1 MEKEENLNQENIESE
16 ISNENNETDN
26 KSDDNKEENK
36 VVEEEKELTPEERIK
51 ELEDKLARTFAEME
65 NQRRRF
71 EKEKDDA
78 YEYGGF
84 AFAKE
89 ALNLIDNLARS
100 KLILESDD
108 ALKDTEALKKT
119 LEHFD
124 IINKDLISIF
134 TKNNIKP
141 IDCLN
146 KKLDPNLH
154 QAMMEIEDDKKEPG
168 TIVQEVQKGFM
179 IKDRLLR
186 PSLVGV
192 SKKTE
197 KKELTP
203 EERIKE
209 LEDKLARTF
218 AEMENQRRRF
228 EKEKDDAYEYGG
240 FAFAKEALNL
250 IDNLARSKLILESDD
265 ALKDTE
271 ALKKTLEHF
280 DIINKDLISIFT
292 KNNIKPI
299 DCLNKKLDPNL
310 HQAMMEIEDDQKEPG
325 TIVQEVQKGF
335 MIKDRLLRP
344 SLVGVSKKTEKKEE
358 KSEENKENLNK

>member
-1 MEKEENLNQENIESE
+1 MEKEENLNQENIKSE
-16 ISNENNETDN
+16 TSNENNEADK

-36 VVEEEKELTPEERIK
+36 IVE
-51 ELEDKLARTFAEME
+51 
-65 NQRRRF
+65 
-71 EKEKDDA
+71 
-78 YEYGGF
+78 
-84 AFAKE
+84 
-89 ALNLIDNLARS
+89 
-100 KLILESDD
+100 
-108 ALKDTEALKKT
+108 
-119 LEHFD
+119 
-124 IINKDLISIF
+124 
-134 TKNNIKP
+134 
-141 IDCLN
+141 
-146 KKLDPNLH
+146 
-154 QAMMEIEDDKKEPG
+154 
-168 TIVQEVQKGFM
+168 
-179 IKDRLLR
+179 
-186 PSLVGV
+186 
-192 SKKTE
+192 E

-265 ALKDTE
+265 TLRDTE

-280 DIINKDLISIFT
+280 DIINKDLISVFT